1 LTLQTKNI
9 GFRGIVA
16 ADSKISKVDGENGR
30 LIYRGYTIETLAQR
44 ASFSEVVFL
53 LLMGRLPTIDELHST
68 HRTMADARKLPRP
81 IIEML
86 KTRSTDADPMDV
98 LQAAVAC
105 LADHDPDIH
114 VERRSARIRS
124 SLKLIAR
131 LPQVMAAWFHMRAG
145 RKAPMTNS
153 TAGQSASFLR
163 TLWGREPSKEE
174 ARLVDTLL
182 VLHAEHSFNAST
194 FTVRQVTSTKAHL
207 YAAVSA
213 GIGSLSGPLHGGA
226 NARVMDMLMEIGY
239 SDNVKEWV
247 KKRIE
252 SKERIMG
259 LGHAVY
265 KVEDP
270 RARILKEIAE
280 KTLKDTPEEQWFR
293 LALEV
298 QRTARELLIE
308 MKGLDLYPNVD
319 FYSGGVLHALGLPP
333 EFFPAFFA
341 ISRVTG
347 WCAHAIEEEF
357 ADAQPKAV
365 IYRPRCHYIGKWES
379 PDGLPFIPIE
389 ERRPQESKG

>member
-1 LTLQTKNI
+1 MSMQTKNI
-9 GFRGIVA
+9 GFRGIIA
-16 ADSKISKVDGENGR
+16 ADSKISKVDGENGK
-30 LIYRGYTIETLAQR
+30 LFYRGYSIELLAEK

-68 HRTMADARKLPRP
+68 HRTMADARKLPKAV
-81 IIEML
+81 IEML
-86 KTRSTDADPMDV
+86 KTRSNHADPMDV

-105 LADHDPDIH
+105 LADHDREIGI
-114 VERRSARIRS
+114 ERRSARIRS
-124 SLKLIAR
+124 SLRLIAQ

-145 RKAPMTNS
+145 RKAPLTNS

-163 TLWGREPSKEE
+163 TLWGREPSKAE
-174 ARLVDTLL
+174 ARLVDNLL

-207 YAAVSA
+207 YAAISA

-226 NARVMDMLMEIGY
+226 NARVMDMLQEIGY

-270 RARILKEIAE
+270 RAKVLKKIAE
-280 KTLKDTPEEQWFR
+280 ETLKDTPEEQWFR
-293 LALEV
+293 LALDV

-308 MKGLDLYPNVD
+308 MKGLDLFPNVD
-319 FYSGGVLHALGLPP
+319 FYSGGVLHALGLPT

-365 IYRPRCHYIGKWES
+365 MYRPRCNYVGKYQD
-379 PDGLPFIPIE
+379 PDGLSFIPIE
-389 ERRPQESKG
+389 ERRASEHK